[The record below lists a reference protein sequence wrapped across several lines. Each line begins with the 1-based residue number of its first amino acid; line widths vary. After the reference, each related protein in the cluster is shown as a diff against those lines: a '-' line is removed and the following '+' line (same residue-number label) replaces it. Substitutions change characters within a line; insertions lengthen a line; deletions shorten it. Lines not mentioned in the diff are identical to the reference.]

1 MKTEPERPS
10 AAGQEALTRLRDE
23 IERVDRAIIDLI
35 VERVRLAREVG
46 GIKREAGLPLLD
58 PAREAAVIRRAAT
71 LARDAQLAD
80 DDVRQV
86 FWHIVGLSRRAQLAD
101 E

>member
-10 AAGQEALTRLRDE
+10 ASAQAELSRLRDE
-23 IERVDRAIIDLI
+23 IERVDRAMIDLI
-35 VERVRLAREVG
+35 EQRVRLAREVG
-46 GIKREAGLPLLD
+46 AIKRAAGLPLLD

-71 LARDAQLAD
+71 LARDAKLGD